1 MLFYRRASYTKNRKE
16 KAEKFPLGCLGKFYR
31 SLVDNVDSFLRSDF
45 YGRIANDAVCLF
57 LWKTCKSIYWQPA
70 IFSKG
75 MQDDIN
81 HYVSRDRINNASLR
95 QKLAP

>member
-31 SLVDNVDSFLRSDF
+31 SLVDNVDSFLWSDF
-45 YGRIANDAVCLF
+45 YGRIANDADIPLEDVQKYL
-57 LWKTCKSIYWQPA
+57 LATSN
-70 IFSKG
+70 FSKG

-81 HYVSRDRINNASLR
+81 HYVTQDRINNASLR